1 MGKNR
6 RILHCYGKRKD
17 GKWFGVCLE
26 LNLAAEAD
34 SFIELKSEI
43 NSMIS
48 SYIEAVCD
56 TDDKASIPRLLNRRA
71 PLLDWL
77 QYYSICAL
85 LSIADLPDKMAFNEI
100 VPFKLAHGC

>member
-6 RILHCYGKRKD
+6 RVLHCYGKRKD

-34 SFIELKSEI
+34 SLLELKREI

-56 TDDKASIPRLLNRRA
+56 TDDKASIPHLLKRPA
-71 PLLDWL
+71 PLSDWIN
-77 QYYSICAL
+77 YYL
-85 LSIADLPDKMAFNEI
+85 IAIFQHIANLPDKMTFDEIMPFN
-100 VPFKLAHGC
+100 LAHGC